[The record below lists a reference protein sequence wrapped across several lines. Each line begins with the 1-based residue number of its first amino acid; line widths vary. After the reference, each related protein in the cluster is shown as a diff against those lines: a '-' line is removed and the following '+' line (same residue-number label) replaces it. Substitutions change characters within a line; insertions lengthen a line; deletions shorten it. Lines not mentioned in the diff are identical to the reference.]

1 ELLTPDHYPHGQTY
15 ADRSV
20 RLASSFRVRT
30 RDHADQH
37 EGRRDIFPGPGE
49 LILQPVE
56 ILAGP
61 AWLIVCWH
69 PRRVYRGIK
78 VEREL
83 PSGEPGGRFREAIEH
98 RWRGYGG
105 TTSGDLGVLLL
116 HELALTYAPVYYRL
130 YDWLEETELSFYVTS
145 HIDQAAL
152 AEIWSSMALLRH
164 WISPL
169 HIAGVRSDRDKAWLP
184 NVTLQREVNRVDDRV
199 DGALDRLRELATA
212 LRSAFN
218 TTYSKLEEQARER
231 QEATRRRVELIAAGF
246 LVPTLVVGLL
256 RRN

>member
-1 ELLTPDHYPHGQTY
+1 DPPTLDRLVGSVAPNADEEMLGELLTPDHYPHGQTY

-83 PSGEPGGRFREAIEH
+83 PSGEPCGRFREAIEH
-98 RWRGYGG
+98 RGRGYGG
-105 TTSGDLGVLLL
+105 TTTG
-116 HELALTYAPVYYRL
+116 APGGAR
-130 YDWLEETELSFYVTS
+130 
-145 HIDQAAL
+145 
-152 AEIWSSMALLRH
+152 RH
-164 WISPL
+164 GPPRT
-169 HIAGVRSDRDKAWLP
+169 H
-184 NVTLQREVNRVDDRV
+184 
-199 DGALDRLRELATA
+199 
-212 LRSAFN
+212 
-218 TTYSKLEEQARER
+218 
-231 QEATRRRVELIAAGF
+231 
-246 LVPTLVVGLL
+246 
-256 RRN
+256 